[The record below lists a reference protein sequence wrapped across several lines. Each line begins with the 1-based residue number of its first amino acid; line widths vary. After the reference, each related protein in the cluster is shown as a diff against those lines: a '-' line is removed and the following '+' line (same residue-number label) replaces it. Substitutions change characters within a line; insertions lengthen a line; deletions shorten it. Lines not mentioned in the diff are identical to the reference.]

1 MEPEVEHN
9 YLMQAKG
16 QPCKWELDIFPLTH
30 FENNPIKD
38 ILP

>member
-1 MEPEVEHN
+1 
-9 YLMQAKG
+9 MQAKG
-16 QPCKWELDIFPLTH
+16 QTYKRELDTFPLTH